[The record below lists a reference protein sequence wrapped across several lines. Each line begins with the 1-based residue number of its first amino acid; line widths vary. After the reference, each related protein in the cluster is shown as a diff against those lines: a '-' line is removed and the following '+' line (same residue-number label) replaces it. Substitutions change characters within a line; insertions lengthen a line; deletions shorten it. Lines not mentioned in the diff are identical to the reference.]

1 MNKMKSNRGVNNLP
15 NLTDKE
21 TAMLGAS
28 LYLNSSLNDDVDV
41 LMMDE
46 VEYAKF
52 VDDDYENASGM
63 AMKRRSKF
71 RDGINGTFSR
81 EVFDG
86 NADADED
93 FDDFLSKRSRKRRK
107 VRKKLRKDGM
117 SRKDARKEALKQ
129 VERGKVGKA
138 FAKVGKAIGTG
149 IKKVG
154 RGIVIGVMA
163 IPRGSYLLLMRV
175 NYRGLATKTA
185 VAKDNPKYADV
196 WKKVQDKWKKLG
208 GKVSS
213 LESAVN
219 KGKDKKPI
227 LCGKKCKSKIAK
239 KVGSSFTGADGS
251 VGYKLD
257 NRKWAREVMKVYQ
270 RSIEDETFGNA
281 EPVSSTAV
289 ATAVGTASTIIG
301 TMANIMT
308 SVKGNK
314 IQEQALK
321 DAQAET
327 NRQNAE
333 FERLASDRQKE
344 ELRLAE
350 EQIASQSNPRNAI
363 LNNTELS
370 QDEKKEAL
378 AILDESLKVE
388 EETKGK
394 NKMLL
399 YIGLAVV
406 GVIGI
411 VLLKRR

>member
-1 MNKMKSNRGVNNLP
+1 MKSNRGVNNLP

-71 RDGINGTFSR
+71 RDGINGTFNR

-154 RGIVIGVMA
+154 RGIVIGVLA

-196 WKKVQDKWKKLG
+196 WKKVKEKWKKLG

-219 KGKDKKPI
+219 KGKDKKPV
-227 LCGKKCKSKIAK
+227 LCGKKCKAKIAK

-270 RSIEDETFGNA
+270 RSIEDETFGNV

-301 TMANIMT
+301 TMAGIMT
-308 SVKGNK
+308 SVKANK
-314 IQEQALK
+314 IQEQALQ

-411 VLLKRR
+411 VLLKRKK